1 MNLISYALCK
11 DMRFSEVMN
20 TYMALLN
27 FSQKELAEQS
37 GISRASISRYC
48 SGIRTPVKDSVQIR
62 KLAEVFAMRAET
74 AGLSLSETEILKAL
88 NDTLQV
94 PSHGDFLLFLEH
106 LNRLL
111 RILPIRISEL
121 ARALNY
127 DPSHISKILSGS
139 RRPGNQERFVSQTAA
154 FLAQRLARPA
164 DLETFCRFTGLAED
178 DLSSPEKARQVLETW
193 FFTELPASDSKPLNH
208 FLEKLNDFDLNQYM
222 QVLHFDD
229 MPAPADRA
237 VPPAVKQYAG
247 IPEMMAAEL
256 DFIALTLQS
265 PAMDDCILYSDM
277 SMKEMAAD
285 PVFPKQWILGMAM
298 LLKKGLHLNI
308 IHDISRPFAEML
320 MGLEIYIPMYMTGQI
335 SPYYLP
341 EAQNTVFSHL
351 LKVSGAAALE
361 GSAMSGHMNSS
372 RMVLYQ
378 HPDDLKHFRQLAG
391 ILLERAVPLM
401 EIYRSPRKEEYRLL
415 ALSLWNQEPVAVTCG
430 TMPLYTMPADLLDEI
445 LAGHDFSA
453 AELDEIRTY
462 QQTAQ
467 KNLSDLLSRTDVLLR
482 LPLLDAEQFAASPL
496 TLPLSDL
503 FIDHTIVYTYEQYQ
517 RHAEALR
524 QMAAENP
531 RLQIEWD
538 SRPVFRN
545 LSFMVIGDQAV
556 IVSKENSP
564 AIHFVIRHRRMIEA
578 FRNFT
583 PPFVEAE

>member
-1 MNLISYALCK
+1 MNLITYAFSK

-20 TYMALLN
+20 TYMALLE

-48 SGIRTPVKDSVQIR
+48 SGIRTPANDSVQIR
-62 KLAEVFAMRAET
+62 KIADVFAVRAAA
-74 AGLSLSETEILKAL
+74 AGLSLSEEEILKNL
-88 NDTLQV
+88 NDTLQK
-94 PSHGDFLLFLEH
+94 PSQTDFSLFLDH

-111 RILPIRISEL
+111 RVLPVRISEL

-127 DPSHISKILSGS
+127 DPSHISKVLSGS
-139 RRPGNQERFVSQTAA
+139 RRPGNQERFVSQTIA
-154 FLAQRLARPA
+154 FLAQRLTRPA
-164 DLETFCRFTGLAED
+164 DLETLYRFTGLAKA
-178 DLSSPEKARQVLETW
+178 DLETPEKARQVLETW
-193 FFTELPASDSKPLNH
+193 FFSELPEIDSKPLNRL
-208 FLEKLNDFDLNQYM
+208 LERLNDFDLNQYM
-222 QVLHFDD
+222 QVLRFDD
-229 MPAPADRA
+229 APAPAERP

-265 PAMDDCILYSDM
+265 DAMDDCILYSDM

-285 PVFPKQWILGMAM
+285 PVFPKQWILGMSM

-335 SPYYLP
+335 SPYYLT

-361 GSAMSGHMNSS
+361 GSAMSGHMNSG

-391 ILLERAVPLM
+391 NLLERAVPLM

-453 AELDEIRTY
+453 AELDEIHIY

-467 KNLSDLLSRTDVLLR
+467 KNLRDLLSRTDVLLR

-503 FIDHTIVYTYEQYQ
+503 FIDHTIVYTYEQYLH
-517 RHAEALR
+517 HAEALR

-545 LSFMVIGDQAV
+545 LSFMIIGDQAV

>member
-1 MNLISYALCK
+1 
-11 DMRFSEVMN
+11 MRFSEVMN

-298 LLKKGLHLNI
+298 LLRKGLHLNI

-341 EAQNTVFSHL
+341 EAQNAVFSHL

-361 GSAMSGHMNSS
+361 GSAMSGHMNSG
-372 RMVLYQ
+372 RFVLYQ
-378 HPDDLKHFRQLAG
+378 HPDDLKHFRRLAEN
-391 ILLERAVPLM
+391 LLERARPLM
-401 EIYRSPRKEEYRLL
+401 EIYRSARKKEYLRLTDE
-415 ALSLWNQEPVAVTCG
+415 LWQKEPLTITCG
-430 TMPLYTMPADLLDEI
+430 SLPLYTMPAGLLENMI
-445 LAGHDFSA
+445 AA
-453 AELDEIRTY
+453 AELPDDIKAEIF
-462 QQTAQ
+462 AFHEKSQ
-467 KNLSDLLSRTDVLLR
+467 KRLKKLLEQEDVHLR
-482 LPLLDAEQFAASPL
+482 LPWLDEAHFTAAPVS
-496 TLPLSDL
+496 LPLSDL
-503 FIDHTIVYTYEQYQ
+503 FIDHTIPYTYEQY
-517 RHAEALR
+517 RTHAEALEELAR
-524 QMAAENP
+524 NYPHLHLEWEN
-531 RLQIEWD
+531 
-538 SRPVFRN
+538 RPVFLN
-545 LSFMVIGDQAV
+545 LSFMIIGDQAV
-556 IVSKENSP
+556 IISKENSP
-564 AIHFVIRHRRMIEA
+564 AIHFVIRHRKMIEA

-583 PPFVEAE
+583 PPFVESE